1 MRSQPREAIEYYTK
15 AMAAQSQY
23 RNLHHISYWEMAI
36 ANLAL
41 ADVDSSLECW
51 RHLERE
57 ATVRFFRFSGHA
69 ETDSGQ
75 WSKSIYSYG
84 MAVCLLESMAG
95 TEADRKARV
104 EEARKLME
112 RVPGLRQ
119 KIAGKSIPLEV
130 SCAYVLFQKNF
141 PSLVLIN

>member
-1 MRSQPREAIEYYTK
+1 MLK
-15 AMAAQSQY
+15 
-23 RNLHHISYWEMAI
+23 L
-36 ANLAL
+36 
-41 ADVDSSLECW
+41 
-51 RHLERE
+51 
-57 ATVRFFRFSGHA
+57 TV
-69 ETDSGQ
+69 GQ

-84 MAVCLLESMAG
+84 MAVCLLESTAG